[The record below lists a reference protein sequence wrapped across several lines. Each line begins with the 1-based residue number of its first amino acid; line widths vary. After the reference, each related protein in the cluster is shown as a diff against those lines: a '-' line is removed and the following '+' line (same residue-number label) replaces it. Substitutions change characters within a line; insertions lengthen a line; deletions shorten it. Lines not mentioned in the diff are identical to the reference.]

1 MSSKVRT
8 TLYYDAALMAQVEQL
23 AARKGWTKS
32 SVAEAALASFFSAD
46 AVERQEA
53 ALSRRLDRL
62 SRQLERLEQDQT
74 LAVETLALF
83 IRHWLTVTPPVPA
96 DQQAPARAKGRERYE
111 AFVEALVRRLAG
123 AHRLTLEVSR
133 EIEPAPFAND
143 LTPGDPGAL
152 FGQKTT

>member
-1 MSSKVRT
+1 MAAKVRT

-46 AVERQEA
+46 TAERQEA

-62 SRQLERLEQDQT
+62 SRQLDRLEQDQT

-83 IRHWLTVTPPVPA
+83 VRHWLTVTPPLPP
-96 DQQAPARAKGRERYE
+96 DQQAAARAKGRDRYE
-111 AFVEALVRRLAG
+111 SFVEALVRRMDG
-123 AHRLTLEVSR
+123 ATRLSLEVSR
-133 EIEPAPFAND
+133 DVSPTMLSEGP
-143 LTPGDPGAL
+143 T
-152 FGQKTT
+152 